1 MRWFVV
7 AFLPL
12 ILSGC
17 FLPTPISLATF
28 GLDAVSYAV
37 SGKTV
42 TDHGISLAMGQD
54 CALIGLLEG
63 EVCDDQPAYE
73 LADASAIL
81 EPLPT
86 SQQIALATSSDPQ
99 VYASARRAAAALG
112 EAWTTDGDVL
122 VADLGAI
129 APDAGEAGGETGGQ
143 GAPAMILTVSD
154 QPPLPRSKPDHE
166 VAASFE
172 VVRHVVDERP
182 AAEAGSDENGSL
194 ADLAEIALRAIGSNG
209 DLLLAAAPNGAVAE
223 ERRVDLIGRSS
234 WSEVGEAPRV
244 IARVDGERRRTSV
257 ARRFTRPLEVGS

>member
-17 FLPTPISLATF
+17 LLPTPISLATF

-73 LADASAIL
+73 VADASAVL

-86 SQQIALATSSDPQ
+86 SEQIALASGSDPQ

-112 EAWTTDGDVL
+112 ETWSTETDGEVL
-122 VADLGAI
+122 VAELGAI
-129 APDAGEAGGETGGQ
+129 APAVGDT
-143 GAPAMILTVSD
+143 APAMLLSVSE

-172 VVRHVVDERP
+172 VVRHMVDERSAL
-182 AAEAGSDENGSL
+182 AASESDEGGSL
-194 ADLAEIALRAIGSNG
+194 ADLADVALRAIGSDG
-209 DLLLAAAPNGAVAE
+209 DLLLAAAPPATAAG
-223 ERRVDLIGRSS
+223 ERRNALFGRSF

-244 IARVDGERRRTSV
+244 IAHVDDGTRRETL
-257 ARRFTRPLEVGS
+257 AKRFSRPMEVGG